1 MEKTRRPIMSR
12 FMGIPRPFSRAAE
25 MTCLLVLL
33 TAGVG
38 GCAPGLSS
46 LKVPAK
52 APAGLTELRRS
63 ELPDMPLRGYGSLGG
78 EFVEYALAG
87 GKGTA
92 SVLRLRCATA
102 EKAGITLGKY
112 RSDLRSLGGVTEST
126 VRFRGNAIP
135 VALIDGCGAILAAR
149 QNRTV
154 VIVTAPGAAELDTL
168 LDALKLDL
176 AADLDFSGAAVPY
189 FLDKFDRW
197 GFGFWCNPPLK
208 APEKQEATYDVR
220 EKFDWAKK
228 MGVGLQIDVGLNQT
242 VSAAGIIEDKSKR
255 WAIELAREMRIPVTV
270 QMQGAPA
277 PQWIANR
284 FADEMQMKVPQFIGN
299 WYGIGGFNSV
309 GYGSQYNTLGWISV
323 KGKDQLFADLYQS
336 VRRYGGFTNVLG
348 YGEWHGEVGSV
359 AIAKFMDYGPVADA
373 RYRDWLR
380 GKYSK
385 PATVDQR
392 WSGGRGRI
400 KNWDDIRLPEPA
412 EFLGWGEKAVDL
424 KGEWRRELVEKL
436 PAEAKDKW
444 DVPDL
449 DDSGWQK
456 IVAPGDDRQVFREK
470 RGAPTIFQR
479 TFELTEAQLARVKV
493 EGKCWLYAWTL
504 EGAINQTPAVSVNG
518 RRLPASPYR
527 SHYPW
532 AAFEVGGLLHSGTN
546 HVALLLPWGEL
557 SYRVYL
563 SPEAPRCYPDLG
575 PEQNA
580 RWVDYC
586 DFIAWL
592 REDGLRRSVEAIRRE
607 DPDKAIKFMAPH
619 DHSDIMKI
627 LGEEYG
633 CYFHDT
639 GGMTGNW
646 NDRLPSLARSSGLP
660 FSLEPG
666 NPAYELSSLKSY
678 FSAWLT
684 EGVNAIDYFMDI
696 GDILWRPD
704 QKAWFEARQPLVHL
718 FGKYHGPRAEVA
730 VLEGVRSQRLTGFP
744 WDSFDTPLLWNTR
757 NRGLG
762 TLGRVPNP
770 RDLINESDFFRG
782 NADRYKVIIDD
793 ATLVMD
799 EALIDRIEAWV
810 RAGGIFVTQGHT
822 GRHTPEIPDAWP
834 INRLTGYKPVGYNDN
849 SRVAPVDGQT
859 VFSDPA
865 WSKRDAHGPAVGGAG
880 VFLEKVAPE
889 CQDILIWADGKIAMG
904 MRPLGK
910 GKVIAMGTGMPNVA
924 SGWTELLKWCGVD
937 LPPAADAPGCR
948 TARRVSNNGLY
959 DVIIVSAAFIKEP
972 ASVTLTVPG
981 GQTTMR
987 DVLTGATLTGV
998 AADGKVTFAGVKVEP
1013 LETYAFLAPRPGI
1026 SAASLD
1032 WLELQRDWWKGT
1044 RKPAPAPKL
1053 KPWNNTLPLGADW
1066 AFRPLPSEVKDPT
1079 ALAGTDVDDHA
1090 WGRMDIGVWYGTKYP
1105 DTKRG
1110 IFRKRFSVPDD
1121 WRAQGQTW
1129 LWIRGASPGYPT
1141 LPPRKMQVY
1150 LDGKPVTGGE
1160 HGYISENITA
1170 RLTPGEHTLAV
1181 ATETLSVIGGIIGN
1195 VWLEH
1200 VPEPVARQ
1208 SLAGDWNGVQLPGKT
1223 KMARD
1228 QVRRTFVPDPA
1239 MKGKR
1244 ALLWIETEGD
1254 TVEHILLNGRLI
1266 NRDFAAR
1273 HAMVDITPFLQY
1285 DRPNDLSLMS
1295 MYSTIPTEIKTVEIR
1310 YYDPDQL

>member
-1 MEKTRRPIMSR
+1 MLKKTRSFTLPA
-12 FMGIPRPFSRAAE
+12 GKL
-25 MTCLLVLL
+25 CLFLL
-33 TAGVG
+33 LAGVA

-52 APAGLTELRRS
+52 APAGMTELRRS

-126 VRFRGNAIP
+126 VKLRGNAIP

-154 VIVTAPGAAELDTL
+154 VIVTAPVAAELETL

-176 AADLDFSGAAVPY
+176 AADLDFSGAPVPY

-208 APEKQEATYDVR
+208 APKKQEATYDVR

-228 MGVGLQIDVGLNQT
+228 MGVGLQIDVYLNST
-242 VSAAGIIEDKSKR
+242 VSAAGILEDKSKR
-255 WAIELAREMRIPVTV
+255 WAIELAREMGIPVTV
-270 QMQGAPA
+270 QMQSQAA

-284 FADEMQMKVPQFIGN
+284 FADEMVMKVPQFIGS
-299 WYGIGGFNSV
+299 WSGGINGYNGFF
-309 GYGSQYNTLGWISV
+309 GSQANNLGWISV
-323 KGKDQLFADLYQS
+323 KGKDQLLADHYQP

-348 YGEWHGEVGSV
+348 YGEWHGEVGS
-359 AIAKFMDYGPVADA
+359 AAQAKFMDYGPVADA

-380 GKYSK
+380 GKYGK

-412 EFLGWGEKAVDL
+412 EFLGWGEEAVDL

-456 IVAPGDDRQVFREK
+456 IVAPGDDRQIFREK
-470 RGAPTIFQR
+470 RRAPTIFRR
-479 TFELTEAQLARVKV
+479 TFELTDEQLARVKV
-493 EGKCWLYAWTL
+493 GGKVWLYAWTL
-504 EGAINQTPAVSVNG
+504 ETGGTTMEIAVNG
-518 RRLPASPYR
+518 QRLPAKT
-527 SHYPW
+527 YPTHISW
-532 AAFEVGGLLHSGTN
+532 VAFEVGGLLRSGTN
-546 HVALLLPWGEL
+546 HVALRLPWGKL

-607 DPDKAIKFMAPH
+607 DPDKAIKLYSPQ
-619 DHSDIMKI
+619 DHVDIMKM

-633 CYFHDT
+633 CYVHDT

-646 NDRLPSLARSSGLP
+646 IDRLPSLSRSSGLP

-666 NPAYELSSLKSY
+666 NPAYDLPSLKAF
-678 FSAWLT
+678 FSNWLT
-684 EGVNAIDYFMDI
+684 EGLNAIDYFMDI

-704 QKAWFEARQPLVHL
+704 LKAWFEARQPLVHL

-730 VLEGVRSQRLTGFP
+730 VLEGVRSRRLTAFP
-744 WDSFDTPLLWNTR
+744 WDSFRPTALLWGHR

-762 TLGRVPNP
+762 TLGGVPNP
-770 RDLINESDFFRG
+770 RDLINESDFARG
-782 NADRYKVIIDD
+782 NAQKYKVIIDD

-859 VFSDPA
+859 VFADPA
-865 WSKRDAHGPAVGGAG
+865 WSKRDAHRPAVGGAG

-889 CQDILIWADGKIAMG
+889 CEDILMWEDGKIAMG

-910 GKVIAMGTGMPNVA
+910 GKVIAMGTAMPRVA
-924 SGWTELLKWCGVD
+924 TGWTELLRWCGVD
-937 LPPAADAPGCR
+937 VPAAPQAAGCR
-948 TARRVSNNGLY
+948 TAHFVSNNGLY
-959 DVIIVSAAFIKEP
+959 DVYVVSAVFIKEP
-972 ASVTLTVPG
+972 STVTLTVPG
-981 GQTTMR
+981 NRTTMR
-987 DVLTGATLTGV
+987 DILADSNVTGV
-998 AADGKVTFAGVKVEP
+998 IAGNNTSFPGLKIEP
-1013 LETYAFLAPRPGI
+1013 METYVFLAPRPGI
-1026 SAASLD
+1026 AAAP
-1032 WLELQRDWWKGT
+1032 LEWINLQRDWWKGT
-1044 RKPAPAPKL
+1044 RAPAPAPKL
-1053 KPWNNTLPLGADW
+1053 RPWQNTLPLDADW
-1066 AFRPLPSEVKDPT
+1066 AFRPLPSEMKDAV
-1079 ALAGTDVDDHA
+1079 ALAGADVDDHA
-1090 WGRMDIGVWYGTKYP
+1090 WDRMDIGVWYGTKYP

-1110 IFRKRFSVPDD
+1110 IFRKRFSVPDN
-1121 WRAQGQTW
+1121 WRSQGQTW

-1141 LPPRKMQVY
+1141 LPPGKMQVY

-1160 HGYISENITA
+1160 HGYICENITA

-1181 ATETLSVIGGIIGN
+1181 ATETLSVIGGIVGN

-1200 VPEPVARQ
+1200 VPEPAARQ

-1254 TVEHILLNGRLI
+1254 TVARFFLNGRMI
-1266 NRDFAAR
+1266 NRDFAGR

-1295 MYSTIPTEIKTVEIR
+1295 QYPQHTTEVKVVEIR